1 MVTREIDGVV
11 HEPMENMTIDAPEE
25 YMGAITQLMAARKGT
40 MNTMSNNGTGWVR
53 MEFMVPARGLIGFR
67 TTFLTETRGAGIAS
81 SYAAGYEPWKGEIE
95 YRSSGSLVADRAGT
109 ATPFAMINLQERGT
123 FFVDPQEEVY
133 EGMVVGENSRNE
145 DMEVNITKE
154 KKLTNMRAASADSF
168 EGLTPPTKLTLEE
181 SLEFANED
189 ECVEVTPESIRI
201 RKVILNASD
210 RLKESRKKKSA
221 AQS

>member
-1 MVTREIDGVV
+1 
-11 HEPMENMTIDAPEE
+11 MTIDAPEE
-25 YMGAITQLMAARKGT
+25 FMGAITQLMAARKGT
-40 MNTMSNNGTGWVR
+40 MTTMTNNGTGWIR
-53 MEFMVPARGLIGFR
+53 MEFLVPARGLIGFR
-67 TTFLTETRGAGIAS
+67 TKFLTETRGAGIAS

-95 YRSSGSLVADRAGT
+95 YRVSGSLVCDRSGT

-123 FFVDPQEEVY
+123 FFIDPQDEVY

-181 SLEFANED
+181 SLEFARED

-201 RKVILNASD
+201 RKVTLSSSD
-210 RLKESRKKKSA
+210 RLKETRKRKNAS
-221 AQS
+221 Q

>member
-1 MVTREIDGVV
+1 
-11 HEPMENMTIDAPEE
+11 
-25 YMGAITQLMAARKGT
+25 MAGRKGT
-40 MNTMSNNGTGWVR
+40 MNTMSNTGSGWIR
-53 MEFMVPARGLIGFR
+53 MEFSVPARGLIGFR
-67 TTFLTETRGAGIAS
+67 TKFLTETRGAGIAS
-81 SYAAGYEPWKGEIE
+81 SYADGFQPWKGDIE
-95 YRSSGSLVADRAGT
+95 YRSSGSLVSDRAGT
-109 ATPFAMINLQERGT
+109 ATPFAMMNLQDKGT

-168 EGLTPPTKLTLEE
+168 EGLTPPTRLTLEE

-201 RKVILNASD
+201 RKVTLDSSE
-210 RLKESRKKKSA
+210 RMKEARKRKNA